1 LHQPVYKTLTSAD
14 LRNPIMRLQ
23 RGKCM
28 VCDIIYC
35 IIRIFPHCKAA
46 ISALCVISTMNYE
59 FVAHSRNASCTKA
72 NSSNNKSNRK
82 FSPLYAAGQ
91 THNAQYNRIGTVSL
105 KVNHNKLQCII
116 SVGSPTSRI
125 IRERSQSART
135 SVFSFQ
141 KRRPP
146 RLKSSPA
153 QIINKDCGHLSRA
166 G

>member
-1 LHQPVYKTLTSAD
+1 VQSSYYPSSH
-14 LRNPIMRLQ
+14 
-23 RGKCM
+23 
-28 VCDIIYC
+28 
-35 IIRIFPHCKAA
+35 H
-46 ISALCVISTMNYE
+46 LCVISTVNYE
-59 FVAHSRNASCTKA
+59 FGAVEMRAAQKPTAVTTNPTENSLHCVYVCVLRVSEERRAH
-72 NSSNNKSNRK
+72 
-82 FSPLYAAGQ
+82 
-91 THNAQYNRIGTVSL
+91 THTQYNRIGTVSL

-153 QIINKDCGHLSRA
+153 QIINKDCGHLSGRE
-166 G
+166 